1 MSTADEFTQQ
11 LRDDTTFPMS
21 SPALAA
27 IIAFV
32 AGVIVTTLSGWFS
45 RQLEQRKHV
54 AQLASVAL
62 VDAIKAIA
70 EYQQCEDALTALGDH
85 VSEDEKAYWRR
96 RIFETR
102 SDYFSAKARIGAFG
116 NSEVNG
122 YLASIE
128 RRGGLTGK
136 DRMTRQLAAKAM
148 LSFREELGF
157 KKNDIPEQDIAAVL
171 FGPTS
176 AERESQPTDGLRG
189 WRPFP

>member
-1 MSTADEFTQQ
+1 
-11 LRDDTTFPMS
+11 MS

-27 IIAFV
+27 IIAFA
-32 AGVIVTTLSGWFS
+32 AGVIVTALGGWFS

-54 AQLASVAL
+54 AQLASAAL

-85 VSEDEKAYWRR
+85 MPDDEKAYWRR

-102 SDYFSAKARIGAFG
+102 SNYFSAKARIGAFG

-128 RRGGLTGK
+128 RRGGVTGN
-136 DRMTRQLAAKAM
+136 DAISRQLAAKAM
-148 LSFREELGF
+148 LSFRRELGF
-157 KKNDIPEQDIAAVL
+157 RKNDIPEQDIAAVL
-171 FGPTS
+171 FGPTP
-176 AERESQPTDGLRG
+176 AERESQPTEGLRG